1 MPFLQL
7 IAKPVEGSIGASL
20 LNAGRLRLKRDDGGI
35 TTPSST
41 VGSGVG
47 GVLAVACENPR
58 CPEQQPS
65 NLLFQMIFQ
74 KMRLRASKDPQH
86 STRPKA
92 GWQYS

>member
-1 MPFLQL
+1 MIRALPRHRQ
-7 IAKPVEGSIGASL
+7 PWV
-20 LNAGRLRLKRDDGGI
+20 R
-35 TTPSST
+35 
-41 VGSGVG
+41 GVG

-74 KMRLRASKDPQH
+74 KMRLRAGKDPQH